1 MPPLK
6 SFFSKKREEEEEE
19 REIEGDLEE
28 TLEETNSK
36 TEKLDESRTLRLLE
50 FTNLINSYLNLDAL
64 LNKVIDLVIKHTEA
78 QRGLLMLYSE
88 KSNSLTF
95 HIGKDHSGNKIE
107 ESDFRYTTSVV
118 EKVLKEGEPVCI
130 TDMEKDSELKGA
142 HSIRMLRI
150 QSVMC
155 VPLRVLRKVSKSS
168 REKRLKTIGII
179 YVDSHSASRVFN
191 DDDMQLLLALANQ
204 AATEIDKARVYR
216 ELERAHKNLLE
227 LDRMKNEFIAIASHE
242 LHTPL
247 TSIVGFLDLFEMQE
261 KQHKLPDVFKEGMDI
276 IREGVNNLA
285 KKINEITQIAAIDE
299 YRLELKLKKVP
310 LKAFLRESSR
320 RFIPF
325 IKKRN
330 QTLSLQLQKNLP
342 TVILDPE
349 KIQIVLSNLM
359 TNAIR
364 FTPDGGK
371 LKLRAGVN
379 PKDASQ
385 ILISVVDTGIGIPE
399 EDYDRIFEK
408 FVVLGDVMQHSSG
421 TIEFRTSG
429 VGLGLAIAKGIVES
443 HGGAISVNSKVDN
456 GSTFTFSLPIEGK
469 MDMAKSFEI

>member
-1 MPPLK
+1 
-6 SFFSKKREEEEEE
+6 
-19 REIEGDLEE
+19 
-28 TLEETNSK
+28 
-36 TEKLDESRTLRLLE
+36 
-50 FTNLINSYLNLDAL
+50 
-64 LNKVIDLVIKHTEA
+64 
-78 QRGLLMLYSE
+78 
-88 KSNSLTF
+88 
-95 HIGKDHSGNKIE
+95 
-107 ESDFRYTTSVV
+107 
-118 EKVLKEGEPVCI
+118 
-130 TDMEKDSELKGA
+130 
-142 HSIRMLRI
+142 
-150 QSVMC
+150 
-155 VPLRVLRKVSKSS
+155 
-168 REKRLKTIGII
+168 
-179 YVDSHSASRVFN
+179 
-191 DDDMQLLLALANQ
+191 
-204 AATEIDKARVYR
+204 
-216 ELERAHKNLLE
+216 
-227 LDRMKNEFIAIASHE
+227 
-242 LHTPL
+242 
-247 TSIVGFLDLFEMQE
+247 VGFLDLFEMQE

-330 QTLSLQLQKNLP
+330 QTLSLQFQKDLP

-371 LKLRAGVN
+371 LKLRASVN
-379 PKDASQ
+379 PAEPAQ
-385 ILISVVDTGIGIPE
+385 VLISVTDTGIGIPE

-443 HGGAISVNSKVDN
+443 HGGSISVKSDVDN
-456 GSTFTFSLPIEGK
+456 GSTFTFSLPIEGR

>member
-1 MPPLK
+1 
-6 SFFSKKREEEEEE
+6 
-19 REIEGDLEE
+19 
-28 TLEETNSK
+28 
-36 TEKLDESRTLRLLE
+36 
-50 FTNLINSYLNLDAL
+50 
-64 LNKVIDLVIKHTEA
+64 
-78 QRGLLMLYSE
+78 
-88 KSNSLTF
+88 
-95 HIGKDHSGNKIE
+95 
-107 ESDFRYTTSVV
+107 
-118 EKVLKEGEPVCI
+118 
-130 TDMEKDSELKGA
+130 MEKDSELKGA

-191 DDDMQLLLALANQ
+191 DDDMGLLLALANQ

-330 QTLSLQLQKNLP
+330 QTLSLQFQKDLP

-371 LKLRAGVN
+371 LKLRASVN
-379 PKDASQ
+379 PAEPAQ
-385 ILISVVDTGIGIPE
+385 VLISVTDTGIGIPE

-443 HGGAISVNSKVDN
+443 HGGSISVKSDVDN
-456 GSTFTFSLPIEGK
+456 GSTFTFSLPIEGR